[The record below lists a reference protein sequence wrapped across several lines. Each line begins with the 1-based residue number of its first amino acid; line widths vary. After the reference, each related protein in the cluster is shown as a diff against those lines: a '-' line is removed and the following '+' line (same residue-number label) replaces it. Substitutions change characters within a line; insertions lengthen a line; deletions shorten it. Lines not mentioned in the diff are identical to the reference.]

1 MNYLDMNAWNRM
13 VYFPQ
18 YKEILFSTMPSQFLF
33 VMWDHFQIVQ
43 SFNFNLSNVDD
54 IVSDDRIINNGVMGF
69 TVTQIILSDST
80 CQIT

>member
-1 MNYLDMNAWNRM
+1 
-13 VYFPQ
+13 
-18 YKEILFSTMPSQFLF
+18 MPSQFLF

-54 IVSDDRIINNGVMGF
+54 IVSDDRIINIGVMGF
-69 TVTQIILSDST
+69 TETQIILSDST

>member
-1 MNYLDMNAWNRM
+1 
-13 VYFPQ
+13 
-18 YKEILFSTMPSQFLF
+18 MPSQFLF